1 MLILIVLVTIAV
13 LILEIIIVTILIL
26 SYQGGLLAVVGRGGN
41 LPHGDGEGVARVR
54 K

>member
-1 MLILIVLVTIAV
+1 MLILIVLVTIAL
-13 LILEIIIVTILIL
+13 LILKIIVVTILIL
-26 SYQGGLLAVVGRGGN
+26 SYRGDLRVVVGRGGN